1 MRRAMSVAR
10 HRARHLSAKRCG
22 PARRWLLTLFLA
34 LLVAPVVHA
43 GEGRLLATGGVTQVE
58 GSAGGGLVPWAV
70 LAGYGTRD
78 EVGGTAFYTRLQLPD
93 YRLDSYGAAFT
104 IDNRLEFSVARDRF
118 DLGTLGKAIGM
129 PGAALRQDILG
140 VKWRVAGD
148 LVYGDMPQ
156 ISIGAQQKHDLDF
169 TIPQLVGAR
178 HASGTDVYIAATRL
192 VLAAV
197 GGYDL
202 LWNVTVRS
210 GSANQFGLLGFGG
223 DRGGR
228 RWLAEGSAA
237 ILFDPHLAVGV
248 EYRQKPDN
256 LSFAREDNAADGFVA
271 WFPNKRLALAAAYV
285 DLGSVASLDRQHGLY
300 LSLQGSF

>member
-1 MRRAMSVAR
+1 MSGA
-10 HRARHLSAKRCG
+10 LSILRNPTHCLRT
-22 PARRWLLTLFLA
+22 PRRWILA
-34 LLVAPVVHA
+34 VFIMLPVVQVVHA
-43 GEGRLLATGGVTQVE
+43 DDGRLLATGGVTQIE

-78 EVGGTAFYTRLQLPD
+78 EFGGTAYYTQLQLPD

-104 IDNRLEFSVARDRF
+104 IDNRVEFSVARDRF
-118 DLGTLGKAIGM
+118 DLGALGSAIGM
-129 PGAALRQDILG
+129 PGATLQQDVFG
-140 VKWRVAGD
+140 VKWRLFGD

-169 TIPQLVGAR
+169 TIPQLAGAR

-192 VLAAV
+192 VLA
-197 GGYDL
+197 GISGYDL

-210 GSANQFGLLGFGG
+210 SNANQFGLLGFGG
-223 DRGGR
+223 DRGDR
-228 RWLAEGSAA
+228 HWLAEGSAA
-237 ILFDPHLAVGV
+237 IMFNPHWAAGV

-271 WFPNKRLALAAAYV
+271 WFPNKRLAVVAAYV
-285 DLGSVASLDRQHGLY
+285 DLGSIAGLDRQRGFY